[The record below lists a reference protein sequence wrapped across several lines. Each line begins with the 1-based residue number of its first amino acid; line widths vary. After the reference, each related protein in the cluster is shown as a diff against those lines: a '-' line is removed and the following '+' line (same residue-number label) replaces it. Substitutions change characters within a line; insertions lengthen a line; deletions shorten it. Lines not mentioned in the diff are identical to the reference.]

1 MAATKGLGTTGNGA
15 GVVTPLDHKLAQA
28 GLIAKTGA
36 GSNLIRPGL
45 FYDGVT
51 NIVTGA
57 ANMSYNV
64 AAFTCATTRGA
75 AAGSVW
81 LTNDGTVNVV
91 TTAAPGSNS
100 RIDIVYIWPKEFSLD
115 GGESNPVIGVV
126 QGTAAASP
134 VAPSLAAFPG
144 AIELARITVAAGATA
159 TNGAGVTI
167 TQTAPF
173 TTVQGGVLPFRSV
186 TERNAA
192 TVGEGQ
198 IGWLLDSNLL
208 QRFDGTA
215 WGTLEISPRIIPS
228 SVTGG
233 SVSASGVVTAPAGA
247 LVRVRDA
254 FPPGFTMFRVHFD
267 VTMSAAVGVLFRL
280 AVDATDASTG
290 YDFQRTSD
298 ISTTVATV
306 QDLNQAQASLSPLG
320 LVARHVGSMLI
331 SGPNVAEATLYDASS
346 VATPNPMTSAAGKLS
361 VGGQHRTATAYN
373 SLALFGSSGN
383 ITINRL
389 TIEGVA

>member
-1 MAATKGLGTTGNGA
+1 MPAIKGLGTTGLSG
-15 GVVTPLDHKLAQA
+15 GTVTPLDHKLAQS

-51 NIVTGA
+51 NIVLGK
-57 ANMSYNV
+57 ANMSYDV
-64 AAFTCATTRGA
+64 VPFTAALSRGA
-75 AAGSVW
+75 AAG
-81 LTNDGTVNVV
+81 TVLSGNPGLENVV

-100 RIDIVYIWPKEFSLD
+100 RIDVVYIWQREASLD
-115 GGESNPVIGVV
+115 GLNSDPVIGVV
-126 QGTAAASP
+126 QGTAAVSP
-134 VAPSLAAFPG
+134 TVPSLAAFPG
-144 AIELARITVAAGATA
+144 AIELARITVPAGVTA
-159 TNGAGVTI
+159 TNSGTTI

-173 TTVQGGVLPFRSV
+173 TTLQGGVLPFRSV
-186 TERNAA
+186 TERAAA
-192 TVGEGQ
+192 TVAEGQ
-198 IGWLLDSNLL
+198 LGWLLDSNLM
-208 QRFDGTA
+208 QRFDGTS
-215 WGTLEISPRIIPS
+215 WGTLEVSPRIIPS
-228 SVTGG
+228 SATNG
-233 SVSASGVVTAPAGA
+233 SVSASGVVTSTAQP

-254 FPPGFTMFRVHFD
+254 FPAGFTMFRVHFD

-280 AVDATDASTG
+280 AVDATDAATG

-298 ISTTVATV
+298 ISTAVATV
-306 QDLNQAQASLSPLG
+306 QDLNQAQGSLSPLG

-331 SGPNVAEATLYDASS
+331 SSPNLAVETLYDASS
-346 VATPNPMTSAAGKLS
+346 VATPNPMTTSAGKLS

-373 SLALFGSSGN
+373 SLTLFGSAGN